1 MRIFLWILK
10 NIFRYIYDISH
21 EYITCHIYFT
31 YHLNIYD
38 LIYIIYI
45 YLTYISTYIYRK
57 KFRNSYHQELVADLQ
72 EEKAGIV

>member
-45 YLTYISTYIYRK
+45 YRK